1 MTNLIAIMVVYNT
14 EITESRAY
22 KCVLNEKNI
31 KVIVCDNSTISNN
44 NKMLVEKD
52 GNIYISMQGNKG
64 LSKAYNR
71 AIDYIMNNNFNEVD
85 YEVDY
90 IILMDDDTYFPCEY
104 FKEVREKINQSK
116 LDIYLPTVLDE
127 SGKAGYLS
135 PSIMK
140 NGYCHRADD
149 IKAIKQDELCGI
161 NSGMVMKKEIFENYR
176 YNEDIFLD
184 YVDHNFIRDMKRLD
198 KKMEVLET
206 DLKQSFSSSSDTKEK
221 SKNRFKIFKKDID
234 IFYRYGFSDR
244 LMFHYVI
251 FRRKVN
257 LLQKFKD
264 FTVIFW

>member
-64 LSKAYNR
+64 LSKAYNK
-71 AIDYIMNNNFNEVD
+71 AIDYIMNYNFD
-85 YEVDY
+85 TVDY
-90 IILMDDDTYFPCEY
+90 IVLMDDDTYFPSEY

-135 PSIMK
+135 PSIMR

-161 NSGMVMKKEIFENYR
+161 NSGMVIRKDIFKDYR
-176 YNEDIFLD
+176 YNENIFLD
-184 YVDHNFIRDMKRLD
+184 YVDHNFIRDMKRLG

-206 DLKQSFSSSSDTKEK
+206 TLNQNFSSSSDTKEK
-221 SKNRFKIFKKDID
+221 SKIRFKIFKKDINV
-234 IFYRYGFSDR
+234 FYRHGFKDR
-244 LMFHYVI
+244 CMYHYI
-251 FRRKVN
+251 ILRKKVN
-257 LLQKFKD
+257 FLHRFHDLSA
-264 FTVIFW
+264 IFW

>member
-1 MTNLIAIMVVYNT
+1 MSDLIAIMVVYNT

-31 KVIVCDNSTISNN
+31 KVIVCDNSTVENN
-44 NKMLVEKD
+44 NKELVEKD

-64 LSKAYNR
+64 LSKAYNK
-71 AIDYIMNNNFNEVD
+71 AIDYIMNNHLDEI
-85 YEVDY
+85 EY
-90 IILMDDDTYFPCEY
+90 IILMDDDTYFPHEY
-104 FKEVREKINQSK
+104 FNEIKEKLSKSK
-116 LDIYLPTVLDE
+116 LDIYLPTVVDE

-135 PSIMK
+135 PSIMR

-161 NSGMVMKKEIFENYR
+161 NSGMVIRKDTFKDYR

-184 YVDHNFIRDMKRLD
+184 YVDHNFIREMRSLGRNTG
-198 KKMEVLET
+198 VINT
-206 DLKQSFSSSSDTKEK
+206 VLKQSFSSSSDTKEN
-221 SKNRFKIFKKDID
+221 SKIRFKIFKKDIN
-234 IFYRYGFSDR
+234 IFYRHGFSDR

-257 LLQKFKD
+257 LFQKFKNLS
-264 FTVIFW
+264 VIFW